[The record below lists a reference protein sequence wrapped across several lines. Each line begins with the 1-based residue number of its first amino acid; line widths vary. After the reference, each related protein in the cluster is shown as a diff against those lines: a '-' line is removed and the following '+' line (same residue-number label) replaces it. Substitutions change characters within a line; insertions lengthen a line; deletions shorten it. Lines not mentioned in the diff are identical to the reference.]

1 MIVSGKPAS
10 ILGSSPRTGFFG
22 IMLWRQR
29 RNAPLT
35 ITKEESAL
43 MPINCAAAGLHAA
56 LHANEPTSPHHAAA
70 FSWLKHPG
78 SRRQGFTL
86 SLHHLQLAPASSALG
101 D

>member
-29 RNAPLT
+29 RNAPFT

-43 MPINCAAAGLHAA
+43 MPINCAEA
-56 LHANEPTSPHHAAA
+56 
-70 FSWLKHPG
+70 WLA
-78 SRRQGFTL
+78 R
-86 SLHHLQLAPASSALG
+86 SLARK
-101 D
+101 